1 MEKMAEEVSENRK
14 SQNIFSLLDKNL
26 FNRKNFSVKVSLEIK
41 QMMSEPIIGEP
52 NPEPSDP
59 TDKAIL
65 VLNTKPFAAKP
76 LVFDL
81 NGKLTN
87 KKETDMT

>member
-1 MEKMAEEVSENRK
+1 MAEPIEGE
-14 SQNIFSLLDKNL
+14 
-26 FNRKNFSVKVSLEIK
+26 LESK
-41 QMMSEPIIGEP
+41 PA
-52 NPEPSDP
+52 DP

-81 NGKLTN
+81 NGEFSEWNKGESTNLLLRKL
-87 KKETDMT
+87 

>member
-1 MEKMAEEVSENRK
+1 M
-14 SQNIFSLLDKNL
+14 
-26 FNRKNFSVKVSLEIK
+26 KVSLEIK
-41 QMMSEPIIGEP
+41 EMMTEPIEGELESKP
-52 NPEPSDP
+52 ADP

-81 NGKLTN
+81 NGEFSERSKGESTNFLLRKL
-87 KKETDMT
+87 

>member
-1 MEKMAEEVSENRK
+1 MAEEVSENRK

-41 QMMSEPIIGEP
+41 QMMSEPIIEKP
-52 NPEPSDP
+52 SEPSDP

-81 NGKLTN
+81 NGKLTDN
-87 KKETDMT
+87 KE

>member
-1 MEKMAEEVSENRK
+1 
-14 SQNIFSLLDKNL
+14 
-26 FNRKNFSVKVSLEIK
+26 
-41 QMMSEPIIGEP
+41 MMSEPIIEKP
-52 NPEPSDP
+52 SEPSDP

-81 NGKLTN
+81 NGKLTDN
-87 KKETDMT
+87 KEWDWYDLNA

>member
-1 MEKMAEEVSENRK
+1 
-14 SQNIFSLLDKNL
+14 
-26 FNRKNFSVKVSLEIK
+26 
-41 QMMSEPIIGEP
+41 MMSEPIVEQSI
-52 NPEPSDP
+52 PEPSDP

-81 NGKLTN
+81 NGKLTDA
-87 KKETDMT
+87 KE

>member
-1 MEKMAEEVSENRK
+1 M
-14 SQNIFSLLDKNL
+14 
-26 FNRKNFSVKVSLEIK
+26 KVSLEIK
-41 QMMSEPIIGEP
+41 EMMTEPIDNELESKP
-52 NPEPSDP
+52 ADP

-81 NGKLTN
+81 NGEVSEWNKGESTNLLLRKL
-87 KKETDMT
+87 